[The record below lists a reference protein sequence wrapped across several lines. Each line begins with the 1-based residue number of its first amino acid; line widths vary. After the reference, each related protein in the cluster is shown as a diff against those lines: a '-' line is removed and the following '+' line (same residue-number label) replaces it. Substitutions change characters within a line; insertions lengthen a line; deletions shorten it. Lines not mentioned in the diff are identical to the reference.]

1 MPDIKIKGWSGT
13 EFAYQDVP
21 KIWLNAA
28 ESTEESPVLVPYTYG
43 EAVSKTVEPDFS
55 AGDMAVEIP
64 DGELVTG
71 LTITKPETLIPENI
85 AAGVN
90 IAGVLGS
97 FSGGAGVLA
106 AAGTY
111 QPEITGR
118 ITVTHGLGAV
128 PDFILVVSDA
138 SEGFLYQYIMSET
151 LHSISASPNYGFAW
165 YYPGNKATITEPM
178 IESDGNGFV
187 GIVGGANEESFRVG
201 GNFLCTHVIGK
212 NYTWL
217 ALAIK

>member
-13 EFAYQDVP
+13 EFAYQAVP

-43 EAVSKTVEPDFS
+43 EAVSKTVDPDFS

-64 DGELVTG
+64 EGELVTG
-71 LTITKPETLIPENI
+71 FTITKPETLIPENI

-111 QPEITGR
+111 QPEITDR
-118 ITVTHGLGAV
+118 ITITHGLGAV
-128 PDFILVVSDA
+128 PDFILVVTNA
-138 SEGFLYQYIMSET
+138 TTGYLFQYIMSQA
-151 LHSISASPNYGFAW
+151 LHDISASPNYGFAW

-178 IESDGNGFV
+178 IESDKNAWI
-187 GIVGGANEESFRVG
+187 GIIGGANEESFKVG
-201 GNFLCTHVIGK
+201 GSIMQHEVGK
-212 NYTWL
+212 TYTWL